1 MTAGL
6 KQTAKQPLK
15 ISKVRKRKEPIT
27 KNGVLNILRDY
38 SAESSIHGI
47 PYLGNNG
54 HSTCGRVFWM
64 ITVCIALTCTLFQVI
79 IIWHQWIDDPVVT
92 TLDTISL
99 PVEQI
104 DFPAVTLCPQG
115 STEDIIDNV
124 FYHQFEEWILTQFDD
139 DGGSTR
145 RKRLVKQTPNCEC
158 RLSEQRNMTIDA
170 LQCCFRDFLDD
181 TFPGVYPNVPTK
193 MATILNTENPDRA
206 MELKTV
212 VFADDEPH
220 CNENDD
226 LHILNDMNQKLQR
239 ICPEPFRNFNESTC
253 FISSAEEMSYDEASS
268 YCEEQGEAEI
278 FFLGSFED
286 YNDLDVINGKLLYRN
301 IENHRDV

>member
-1 MTAGL
+1 MTTGL
-6 KQTAKQPLK
+6 KQMAKQPLK
-15 ISKVRKRKEPIT
+15 MSKLKMRKERTT
-27 KNGVLNILRDY
+27 KNDVLRISRDY
-38 SAESSIHGI
+38 SSASSIHGI

-64 ITVCIALTCTLFQVI
+64 LTVCIALVCTLVQVI

-139 DGGSTR
+139 GGGSTR
-145 RKRLVKQTPNCEC
+145 RKRFVEQSLNCEC
-158 RLSEQRNMTIDA
+158 HLSEHGNMTLEA
-170 LQCCFRDFLDD
+170 LQCCFRHFLDD
-181 TFPGVYPNVPTK
+181 AFPGVYPNDPTK
-193 MATILNTENPDRA
+193 MAMMLNTENPDRA
-206 MELKTV
+206 METKAV
-212 VFADDEPH
+212 VFANDEPH
-220 CNENDD
+220 CNENDN
-226 LHILNDMNQKLQR
+226 LHILKDMNQKLQR

-253 FISSAEEMSYDEASS
+253 FISSAEEMSYSEASS

-278 FFLGSFED
+278 FFLGSFEN

-301 IENHRDV
+301 IENY